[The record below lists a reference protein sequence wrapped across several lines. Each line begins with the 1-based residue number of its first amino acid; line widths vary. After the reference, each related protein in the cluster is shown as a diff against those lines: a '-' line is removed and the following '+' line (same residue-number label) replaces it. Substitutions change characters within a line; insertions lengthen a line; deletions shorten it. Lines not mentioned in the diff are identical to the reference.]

1 MKEVLSGQTQRWDV
15 SKKKLMKEYADKRR
29 KINAWES
36 SIVIGDTVLLKQNRA
51 YKLTP
56 TYDPSPYSVIGVKG
70 TMVAVKIG
78 REIKAQ
84 DLSQCKVLKY
94 TREKENGP
102 GNTQA
107 LQGENYVGCVPWQ
120 PLIGLSSQFAR
131 DGSST
136 TCRGPTSNWWP
147 CAVRTQKVRRSSNFH
162 TEHFV

>member
-1 MKEVLSGQTQRWDV
+1 
-15 SKKKLMKEYADKRR
+15 MKEYADKRR

-36 SIVIGDTVLLKQNRA
+36 SIVIGDPVLLQQNRA

-94 TREKENGP
+94 TREKEYDVLYWAKM
-102 GNTQA
+102 A
-107 LQGENYVGCVPWQ
+107 LVMPKHYKE
-120 PLIGLSSQFAR
+120 R
-131 DGSST
+131 T
-136 TCRGPTSNWWP
+136 TLDVYPDSP
-147 CAVRTQKVRRSSNFH
+147 S
-162 TEHFV
+162 